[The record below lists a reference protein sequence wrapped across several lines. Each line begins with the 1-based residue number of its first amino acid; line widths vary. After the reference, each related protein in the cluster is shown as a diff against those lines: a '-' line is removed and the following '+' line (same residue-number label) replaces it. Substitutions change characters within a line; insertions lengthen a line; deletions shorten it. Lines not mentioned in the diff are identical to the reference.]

1 MLQLPETTGQAIT
14 NLPQRMGLAQLA
26 EEHRD
31 LMAPTGKT
39 LGRKL
44 GAGLPDKSFKV
55 PPRKNGLQSAEKAAI
70 FFRRLS

>member
-1 MLQLPETTGQAIT
+1 
-14 NLPQRMGLAQLA
+14 LAQLA

-55 PPRKNGLQSAEKAAI
+55 QPRKNGLQSAEKAAI

>member
-1 MLQLPETTGQAIT
+1 MPELPETTGQT
-14 NLPQRMGLAQLA
+14 VTDLSQRMGLAQLA

-31 LMAPTGKT
+31 IMAPTGKT

-55 PPRKNGLQSAEKAAI
+55 QPRKNGLQSAEKAAI